1 MKLKESLDKKKFIV
15 TSEIQ
20 APIDE
25 EPEALIKRLE
35 LIRGRVDG
43 IAVPE
48 LEVEGVV
55 WDSIKACSLLKQNRV
70 ESIYQT
76 TTRDKSRPQLQKD
89 LLLAHE
95 AGVENLLVFTEDY
108 RITGDSLQEMMFFH
122 VDAGKL
128 SSVLE
133 HMQEGY
139 TVDGKEL
146 PSKAEFVL
154 GSGVESGWGKNV
166 PDLEM
171 KEMEEMTKIGTG
183 YFLTTP
189 VFDLAVFEK
198 IIRVNFF
205 GSVYC
210 THYALPYLKKTRGR
224 LVGVSSLRGKL
235 PSATA
240 DGYGASKHAMAG
252 FFDSLRLELPHSG
265 VSVTMI
271 YPGWVSTGITSRALR
286 VDGKLTGEISKHEDL
301 MNKTIELRSRSGKN
315 SNPGAEKIVNEH
327 ELSAHIKQLFLIGN
341 HYDELGK
348 STNFLEL
355 KKEISD
361 MNIEIENL
369 TSDYNKKVRHHNSVI
384 KRPYNVVPAIIMRY
398 KKKNIFEFE

>member
-1 MKLKESLDKKKFIV
+1 MKLKESLDKKKFVV

-43 IAVPE
+43 VAVPE

-55 WDSIKACSLLKQNRV
+55 GDSIKACNLLKQNRF

-76 TTRDKSRPQLQKD
+76 TTRDKNRPQLQKD

-133 HMQEGY
+133 HMREGH

-189 VFDLAVFEK
+189 VFDLALFEK
-198 IIRVNFF
+198 FMKQAKTF
-205 GSVYC
+205 GTPVIAEVMILRTAGMGQFLNRHFKSGLV
-210 THYALPYLKKTRGR
+210 PDWMIKK
-224 LVGVSSLRGKL
+224 LAKA
-235 PSATA
+235 P
-240 DGYGASKHAMAG
+240 DKQKAS
-252 FFDSLRLELPHSG
+252 
-265 VSVTMI
+265 
-271 YPGWVSTGITSRALR
+271 
-286 VDGKLTGEISKHEDL
+286 
-301 MNKTIELRSRSGKN
+301 
-315 SNPGAEKIVNEH
+315 
-327 ELSAHIKQLFLIGN
+327 
-341 HYDELGK
+341 
-348 STNFLEL
+348 
-355 KKEISD
+355 
-361 MNIEIENL
+361 IEIFADTVKGLKDLCQGIHIITIGGEEKL
-369 TSDYNKKVRHHNSVI
+369 RHYLDAA
-384 KRPYNVVPAIIMRY
+384 KLR
-398 KKKNIFEFE
+398 